1 MLECLPCE
9 ADAEHGIIN
18 GLVGDAFADEKDLAV
33 EACLQAVDVLPPPQ
47 PRHDHW
53 RADVDQ
59 ERPGEAAG
67 ELLYHVGLPSFQLPP
82 QRVEVALDLILRNL
96 PLLRSVN
103 SYLHSQV
110 LDGLPAPHSRN
121 FFRFFGSEDLRLLL
135 VQAEVVGEF

>member
-1 MLECLPCE
+1 MLDGVPRE
-9 ADAEHGIIN
+9 ADAEHGVED
-18 GLVGDAFADEKDLAV
+18 GLVGDAVADEEDLAV
-33 EACLQAVDVLPPPQ
+33 EARLQAVNVLPPPE

-67 ELLYHVGLPSFQLPP
+67 ELLHHVGLPSFQLPP
-82 QRVEVALDLILRNL
+82 QCVEVAVDLILRYL

-110 LDGLPAPHSRN
+110 LDRLPALHSRN
-121 FFRFFGSEDLRLLL
+121 IFRFFGSEDL
-135 VQAEVVGEF
+135 